1 MRRTMTAV
9 TAALVATI
17 GMAVA
22 GAALAADVTARGG
35 PDDRLGGWFYG
46 APPAE
51 ERVIPFSGEV
61 PACDAPTVLA
71 TISAEFNRRE
81 ARFWDSEL
89 RVVGIEEVRPVAF
102 RPWSD
107 SFFPRRFCT
116 ATAAVAHGP
125 VVRHHRV
132 NYLVREELGILAQS
146 SHDVEWCVVG
156 IERHLHAAPNCE
168 MMLP

>member
-1 MRRTMTAV
+1 MRGTIMAF
-9 TAALVATI
+9 VATV
-17 GMAVA
+17 AATLA
-22 GAALAADVTARGG
+22 GAALAADVSRGVATE
-35 PDDRLGGWFYG
+35 DRLGGWFYG

-61 PACDAPTVLA
+61 PACDSPTVLA
-71 TISAEFNRRE
+71 TIASEFNRRE
-81 ARFWDSEL
+81 ARFWDSAL
-89 RVVGIEEVRPVAF
+89 RVVGIEHVRSVAF
-102 RPWSD
+102 RPWTD

-116 ATAAVAHGP
+116 ATAAVAEGP

-132 NYLVREELGILAQS
+132 NYLIREELGVISWS

-156 IERHLHAAPNCE
+156 VERHLHAAPNCE